1 LQQQLRASAIKIRND
16 VKTKPRKID
25 LNLWRLNQC
34 KKHQEMDHRPDD
46 TNVLLD
52 AYYQQLTP
60 FEQRTCD
67 IARDHLGSSF
77 DLVRSNGFLRWI
89 REKK

>member
-1 LQQQLRASAIKIRND
+1 MNLNPANPVEEEEEEEQALALAL
-16 VKTKPRKID
+16 VKA
-25 LNLWRLNQC
+25 
-34 KKHQEMDHRPDD
+34 
-46 TNVLLD
+46 LD

-77 DLVRSNGFLRWI
+77 DLARSNGFIKYRQ
-89 REKK
+89 KKL

>member
-1 LQQQLRASAIKIRND
+1 MNLNPANPVEEEQEQALALAL
-16 VKTKPRKID
+16 VKA
-25 LNLWRLNQC
+25 
-34 KKHQEMDHRPDD
+34 
-46 TNVLLD
+46 LD

-77 DLVRSNGFLRWI
+77 DLARSNGFI
-89 REKK
+89 KYCQKKL

>member
-1 LQQQLRASAIKIRND
+1 
-16 VKTKPRKID
+16 
-25 LNLWRLNQC
+25 
-34 KKHQEMDHRPDD
+34 M
-46 TNVLLD
+46 D

-77 DLVRSNGFLRWI
+77 DLARSNGFIKYRQ
-89 REKK
+89 KKL

>member
-1 LQQQLRASAIKIRND
+1 MTFKSMQKASLAMEPNSPQHSIEP
-16 VKTKPRKID
+16 V
-25 LNLWRLNQC
+25 
-34 KKHQEMDHRPDD
+34 
-46 TNVLLD
+46 D

-77 DLVRSNGFLRWI
+77 DLARSNGFLRWLSKN
-89 REKK
+89 R

>member
-1 LQQQLRASAIKIRND
+1 
-16 VKTKPRKID
+16 VKTRKID
-25 LNLWRLNQC
+25 LNSWRLNQC
-34 KKHQEMDHRPDD
+34 TNTNNEAMEPTSIPHEQSLQEQ
-46 TNVLLD
+46 LLQ

-77 DLVRSNGFLRWI
+77 DLARSNGFLRW
-89 REKK
+89 RKT

>member
-1 LQQQLRASAIKIRND
+1 MHIYTHAYTHTHTSALNSMDIEQQL
-16 VKTKPRKID
+16 
-25 LNLWRLNQC
+25 
-34 KKHQEMDHRPDD
+34 H
-46 TNVLLD
+46 

-77 DLVRSNGFLRWI
+77 DLARSNGFIKYQLQI
-89 REKK
+89 KPK

>member
-1 LQQQLRASAIKIRND
+1 MNLNPEEQEQEQAL
-16 VKTKPRKID
+16 VKA
-25 LNLWRLNQC
+25 
-34 KKHQEMDHRPDD
+34 
-46 TNVLLD
+46 LD

-77 DLVRSNGFLRWI
+77 DLARSNGFIKYRQ
-89 REKK
+89 KKL

>member
-1 LQQQLRASAIKIRND
+1 MNLNPANPVEEEEEALAL
-16 VKTKPRKID
+16 VKA
-25 LNLWRLNQC
+25 
-34 KKHQEMDHRPDD
+34 
-46 TNVLLD
+46 LD

-77 DLVRSNGFLRWI
+77 DLARSNGFIKYRQ
-89 REKK
+89 KKL

>member
-1 LQQQLRASAIKIRND
+1 MEPTTIQHEQSLQEQSL
-16 VKTKPRKID
+16 
-25 LNLWRLNQC
+25 
-34 KKHQEMDHRPDD
+34 QEQS
-46 TNVLLD
+46 LQ

-77 DLVRSNGFLRWI
+77 DLARSNGFLRWI

>member
-1 LQQQLRASAIKIRND
+1 MNLNPANPANPVEEEEQALALAL
-16 VKTKPRKID
+16 VKS
-25 LNLWRLNQC
+25 
-34 KKHQEMDHRPDD
+34 
-46 TNVLLD
+46 LD

-77 DLVRSNGFLRWI
+77 DLARSNGFIKYRQ
-89 REKK
+89 KKL

>member
-1 LQQQLRASAIKIRND
+1 MAFKLMHKGKETSMN
-16 VKTKPRKID
+16 
-25 LNLWRLNQC
+25 LNPANPANPTEEEQALLNA
-34 KKHQEMDHRPDD
+34 
-46 TNVLLD
+46 LD

-77 DLVRSNGFLRWI
+77 DLARSNGFIKYRQN
-89 REKK
+89 RKT